1 MRHYLTVVILGALFL
16 LAMGIVGGIET
27 GTITLGGLL

>member
-16 LAMGIVGGIET
+16 LVMGIVGGIET